1 MSKERGM
8 DMAGGS
14 ARSCQAPLGIDFDFL
29 IAPIHST
36 LQWPLVYG
44 VISQVT
50 EYRGKIQCCID
61 SGYTSQ
67 PCVRG
72 PLVYASPIEDLSLT
86 NTKRYAVM
94 HIYARTPTTCKNIG
108 SSAALQIDQLT
119 IQARSQSI
127 CVCYIRSQ
135 QKVSRYFANHSLC
148 FLCFLYFME
157 YYPATLRLTRE
168 QYRGWVHVEDLKCRG
183 VCVQFTPQK

>member
-61 SGYTSQ
+61 SVVLIVNILHSPALEVRLSVPPRSKTFRSLIPNATLLCIFMPELQQ
-67 PCVRG
+67 PAKILAQVPHCKSIN
-72 PLVYASPIEDLSLT
+72 SPFRLDLSQYAYATLGV
-86 NTKRYAVM
+86 NKRCLD
-94 HIYARTPTTCKNIG
+94 TSPTTHCVFFV
-108 SSAALQIDQLT
+108 SSTSWNTTQPLLG
-119 IQARSQSI
+119 
-127 CVCYIRSQ
+127 
-135 QKVSRYFANHSLC
+135 
-148 FLCFLYFME
+148 
-157 YYPATLRLTRE
+157 LRVNSTEVGCTWRI
-168 QYRGWVHVEDLKCRG
+168 
-183 VCVQFTPQK
+183 